1 MLKKVVI
8 LVTFIF
14 LILIASY
21 TQIGLIASE
30 KVVFSKNFSQGE
42 FVSSNIYDFSLRYLS
57 KGYSFKLNGQNLD
70 FLKELDAKEVYSS
83 KIEKVENVYYYTNK
97 IKKFQIINGK
107 RVNVH
112 IAKSQ
117 NDVIVGVPII
127 YYGY

>member
-1 MLKKVVI
+1 MLKKIVI
-8 LVTFIF
+8 LVTLIF

-21 TQIGLIASE
+21 TQIGAFGNK

-42 FVSSNIYDFSLRYLS
+42 FFSSSIYDFGAHYNS
-57 KGYSFKLNGQNLD
+57 KGYSFKIDGKNFD

-83 KIEKVENVYYYTNK
+83 KIENVENVYYYTSK
-97 IKKFQIINGK
+97 IKRYQIVNGK
-107 RVNVH
+107 KVNVH